1 MKETIYTIP
10 INEVFSD
17 PCGCPICLLARRT
30 EEKTLEYIMGAAMM
44 EPDVRQELN
53 ETGLCA
59 SHYADCLS
67 MNNRL
72 SLALTEESRLDAL
85 AEKIAAF
92 AKSPD
97 SKKAAKLAETG
108 KSCFVCRKVESELE
122 RYYAN
127 LLDMWHTEEAFRALY
142 ASQKQFCIPHFMA
155 LLEHGFKALP
165 RKIAPEFA
173 RVTCEIEKK
182 HLAIVRGEVGGF
194 TKSFDYRYAGQPFEK
209 VAQDTERDNYMTA
222 LEAKEYGLID
232 EVIAS
237 H

>member
-10 INEVFSD
+10 INEVFSE
-17 PCGCPICLLARRT
+17 PCGCPICQLARRT

-59 SHYADCLS
+59 SHYAACLG
-67 MNNRL
+67 MKNRL

-92 AKSPD
+92 AKAPD
-97 SKKAAKLAETG
+97 SKKAAKLALTG

-127 LLDMWHTEEAFRALY
+127 LLDMWRTEDAFRALY
-142 ASQKQFCIPHFMA
+142 ASQKQFCIPHFTA
-155 LLEHGFKALP
+155 LLEHASQVLP
-165 RKIAPEFA
+165 RKLAPEFA
-173 RVTCEIEKK
+173 RVTCEIEQK
-182 HLAIVRGEVGGF
+182 HLETIRGEVAGF
-194 TKSFDYRYAGQPFEK
+194 TKSFDYRFAGQPFEK
-209 VAQDTERDNYMTA
+209 
-222 LEAKEYGLID
+222 EAVEHAAEFLSGLK
-232 EVIAS
+232 A
-237 H
+237 